1 MSHLD
6 SSCRSFRRGYR
17 FLARTALVALL
28 AFILSACNL
37 GRTPFPP
44 SVTSINPASG
54 PVGTT
59 VTLTGRFDASSEVL
73 VCDAS
78 LERVHV
84 LDGATAVAIPI
95 EDAAPYRA
103 YPLLRGVIPQLPPG
117 SLCPVQL
124 FVDGE
129 RVEIDADATTVVF
142 SVPAIAPGAPE
153 IRSVTP
159 TDGAVVI
166 DFVPGANGGSEVL
179 NYAYSL
185 DDGSTWVTLSPADA
199 EPPVTIAGLENGKA
213 YTGVLR
219 AVTAGFDGAPSTSWT
234 AVPFTTPGRPDVT
247 LVEAGDGFVNL
258 RLSVNDDGGRPV
270 EAWHLETDEQLG
282 FTRLDDVQ
290 GSSVTVTLDS
300 LDNTRTYR
308 VLVRAEN
315 EAGLGDT
322 SEVVEVRAVAP
333 PFRIRSLQPL
343 TISSSD
349 GFGISVAVHGGLA
362 IVGAPRVSPS
372 NGFATV
378 FERVNPL
385 EWPRARTI
393 LHSDALTSGNFG
405 FSVDVHGAWIAV
417 GNPDNALIYFDDG
430 GADVSTTNWGLISA
444 SYDDIDALGTNVAI
458 SDSIVMGAST
468 GVAGVDGSFAFG
480 SELTGADI
488 TFPGALGD
496 HWVVASGTDIAVHE
510 QRTAIASTTTQG
522 TTVAVYDVSGS
533 NAIQVGADVTLPS
546 ALLGAHIDLDGSR
559 LAVGATNSGNDEK
572 VDVYAMEAA
581 SWTLEQTLRA
591 PGDPGGI
598 GFGLEVAIDEERLLV
613 AAPQAPVNGRQAA
626 GMVFVFELNQ
636 GAWQL
641 ASTITQPQPQANAHF
656 GSSVDLD
663 GDYAIIGAPGSD
675 RDGHTDA
682 GAAYI
687 VAFGVP

>member
-6 SSCRSFRRGYR
+6 SSCRSSRRGYR
-17 FLARTALVALL
+17 FLARTAFVALL

-37 GRTPFPP
+37 GRTPLPP

-59 VTLTGRFDASSEVL
+59 ITLTGRFDASSEVL

-95 EDAAPYRA
+95 EGAAPFRT

-129 RVEIDADATTVVF
+129 RVERDADATPVVF

-153 IRSVTP
+153 IRTVTP
-159 TDGAVVI
+159 TDGAIII

-179 NYAYSL
+179 NYAYSF
-185 DDGSTWVTLSPADA
+185 DDGLTWLTLSPADA
-199 EPPVTIAGLENGKA
+199 EPPVTVAGLENGKA

-234 AVPFTTPGRPDVT
+234 AVPFTTPGLPDVT
-247 LVEAGDGFVNL
+247 IVEAGDGFVNL
-258 RLSVNDDGGRPV
+258 RLSINDDGGRPIEV
-270 EAWHLETDEQLG
+270 WHLETDEQLG

-290 GSSVTVTLDS
+290 GSSVTVTLDA

-308 VLVRAEN
+308 VRVRAEN

-322 SEVVEVRAVAP
+322 SEVVEVRSVAP
-333 PFRIRSLQPL
+333 PFRIRALQPP
-343 TISSSD
+343 TISASD
-349 GFGISVAVHGGLA
+349 VFGTSVAVHGDLA

-378 FERVNPL
+378 FGRIKPL

-393 LHSDALTSGNFG
+393 LHSDAQTSGNFG
-405 FSVDVHGAWIAV
+405 FSVDVYGAWIAV

-430 GADVSTTNWGLISA
+430 GADVSTTNWGFISA
-444 SYDDIDALGTNVAI
+444 SYDDIDAFGTKVAI
-458 SDSIVMGAST
+458 SDAILMGAST
-468 GVAGVDGSFAFG
+468 GVAGVDGSFALG
-480 SELTGADI
+480 SEVTGSNI
-488 TFPGALGD
+488 VFPGALGNYF
-496 HWVVASGTDIAVHE
+496 VVASGTDIAVHE
-510 QRTAIASTTTQG
+510 RRTAIASTTQG
-522 TTVAVYDVSGS
+522 TTVAVYDVSGT
-533 NAIQVGADVTLPS
+533 NAVQVGADVTLSS
-546 ALLGAHIDLDGSR
+546 ALLGVHIDVDANR
-559 LAVGATNSGNDEK
+559 LAVGATHSGNDEK

-598 GFGLEVAIDEERLLV
+598 GFGLEVAIDEKRLLV

-636 GAWQL
+636 GVWQL
-641 ASTITQPQPQANAHF
+641 ASTIMQPQPQANAHF

-675 RDGHTDA
+675 RDGLTDA